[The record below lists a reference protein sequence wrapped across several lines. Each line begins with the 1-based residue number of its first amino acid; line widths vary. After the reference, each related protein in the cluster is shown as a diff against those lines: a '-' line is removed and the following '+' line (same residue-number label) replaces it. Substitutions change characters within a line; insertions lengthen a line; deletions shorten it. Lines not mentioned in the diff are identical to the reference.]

1 MGLEEGKQVFS
12 RRFKLGIVL
21 IIGSM
26 VSGYVALAVCGG
38 AAGVHNLWWRDFG
51 LTVWMLTWIPF
62 FIGLSM
68 SGKEGLLRA
77 KELIK
82 KYLINGSKNKA

>member
-51 LTVWMLTWIPF
+51 I
-62 FIGLSM
+62 
-68 SGKEGLLRA
+68 
-77 KELIK
+77 
-82 KYLINGSKNKA
+82 YGS

>member
-12 RRFKLGIVL
+12 RRFKLGVVL

-62 FIGLSM
+62 FIGFSL